1 MTMMKRIR
9 RRKRTRTTRRKRKTI
24 MMMLM
29 VMTRIEKMKEIW
41 MTMMTV
47 ATGLMTHDNDDVDY
61 PISLTQKTKAMNI
74 IIYDVTNA
82 VFT

>member
-1 MTMMKRIR
+1 
-9 RRKRTRTTRRKRKTI
+9 
-24 MMMLM
+24 
-29 VMTRIEKMKEIW
+29 